1 MAQPKPKKPTI
12 KFSMYWMYAIVLAF
26 LAGMFFLDQN
36 SLTKSVSYTEFE
48 KAVQSKGISKIV
60 VYTNKN
66 LAEGVMTDSLAQAM
80 FHESQY
86 QSGSG
91 TLPKLETEIPSA
103 DKFQDKIEEWT
114 KEGLFSGN
122 VKYEKGSD
130 YSSLLWSFGPIVL
143 LIFFWF
149 YMMRRMSGKD
159 SSGGPGG
166 VFSVG
171 KSKAKIFDKDGPVKV
186 TFKDVAGLSEAKTE
200 IEEIVE
206 FLKNPQRYTD
216 LGGKIPKGALL
227 VGPPG
232 TGKTLLAKAVAG
244 EADVPFFSMSG
255 SDFVEMFVG
264 VGASRVRDLFRQAKE
279 KAPCIV
285 FIDEIDAVGR
295 ARGKNPNMGAND
307 ERENTLNQL
316 LTEMDGFGTNSGVI
330 ILAATNRADILDKA
344 LMRAGRF
351 DRQIYVELPD
361 LNDRVAIFNVHLRK
375 IKKSDDVDVELLARQ
390 TPGFSGADIANVC
403 NEAALIAARHNKK
416 AVDRQDF
423 IDAVDRIIGG
433 LEKRTKITTDEE
445 KRAIAVHEAGH
456 ATVSWFLQYANP
468 LIKVTIVPR
477 GKALG
482 AAWYLPEERQ
492 ITPSQALL
500 DEMCATLGGRAAEEL
515 FLGRISTGAANDLER
530 VTKQA
535 YAMVVYYGM
544 SDKLPNVC
552 YYDSTGQSYGFT
564 KPYSEE
570 RARQID
576 EEVSAIIAE
585 QYERAKEI
593 LRKYAAGHGELADT
607 LVRREVIFTEDVVK
621 IFGPRQW
628 TSRTDEILAARSISE
643 TSSEKSAT
651 EDKRPSNDTEPI
663 PTTTE
668 NVKTSKTDDIP
679 SHKGSSESK
688 DSEQEQ
694 LSQDSEENTESK

>member
-1 MAQPKPKKPTI
+1 MPGPNPKKRQI
-12 KFSMYWMYAIVLAF
+12 KFSMFWMYAIILLF
-26 LAGMFFLDQN
+26 LAGIFYLDDN
-36 SLTKSVSYTEFE
+36 SIEKEVSYTEFE
-48 KAVQSKGISKIV
+48 NIVAPEDSTRTNLSGITKLVIDTKKGRATAYLS
-60 VYTNKN
+60 
-66 LAEGVMTDSLAQAM
+66 DSLAAAN
-80 FHESQY
+80 FHASQFTPGKG
-86 QSGSG
+86 Q
-91 TLPKLETEIPSA
+91 EA
-103 DKFQDKIEEWT
+103 KIWT
-114 KEGLFSGN
+114 KIGDVGEFQREVKAWRNSKRFNAPEQYEEG
-122 VKYEKGSD
+122 
-130 YSSLLWSFGPIVL
+130 SSIGTYIWSFGPIIL
-143 LIFFWF
+143 LIVFWILI
-149 YMMRRMSGKD
+149 MRRMSG
-159 SSGGPGG
+159 GGSNGGG

-171 KSKAKIFDKDGPVKV
+171 KSKAQIFDKDGPNKV

-244 EADVPFFSMSG
+244 EANVPFFSMSG

-316 LTEMDGFGTNSGVI
+316 LTEMDGFGSNSGVI

-361 LNDRVAIFNVHLRK
+361 LNDRVAIFKVHLKK
-375 IKKSDDVDVELLARQ
+375 IKIDDSVDIELLARQ

-416 AVDRQDF
+416 TVEKQDF

-433 LEKRTKITTDEE
+433 LEKRSKITTDEE
-445 KRAIAVHEAGH
+445 KRSIAIHEAGH
-456 ATVSWFLQYANP
+456 ATISWHLRYANP

-515 FLGRISTGAANDLER
+515 FLGRISTGAVNDLER

-544 SDKLPNVC
+544 SDKLPNIC
-552 YYDSTGQSYGFT
+552 YYDSTGQDYGFS
-564 KPYSEE
+564 KPYSGE
-570 RARQID
+570 RARIID
-576 EEVSAIIAE
+576 EEVSRIIAE
-585 QYERAKEI
+585 QYERAKQI
-593 LRKYAAGHGELADT
+593 LREHAKGHNELADV
-607 LVRREVIFTEDVVK
+607 LISREVIFTEDVEK
-621 IFGPRQW
+621 IFGKRPW
-628 TSRTDEILAARSISE
+628 TSRTDEILAAQNAD
-643 TSSEKSAT
+643 KSAKDGET
-651 EDKRPSNDTEPI
+651 ASAEDTSGSDASDSDGNIEDVEA
-663 PTTTE
+663 E
-668 NVKTSKTDDIP
+668 DVK
-679 SHKGSSESK
+679 
-688 DSEQEQ
+688 
-694 LSQDSEENTESK
+694 